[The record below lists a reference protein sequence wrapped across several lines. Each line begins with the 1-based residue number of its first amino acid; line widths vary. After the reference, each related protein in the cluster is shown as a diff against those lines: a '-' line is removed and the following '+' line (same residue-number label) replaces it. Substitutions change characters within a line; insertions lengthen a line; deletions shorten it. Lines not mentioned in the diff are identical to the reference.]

1 MARYHDDPNAAGA
14 SMPDLQDYYDNGIPV
29 SAGSEP
35 SAGGGPGG
43 DTLFETSVLGL
54 PLLVSALIL
63 PHLCPGDFIPLCLS
77 FNPPP
82 GRSVIVVLN

>member
-1 MARYHDDPNAAGA
+1 MKARWSRAG
-14 SMPDLQDYYDNGIPV
+14 SSHGPSGYFRVPV